1 MKESC
6 DCSLIKRLLKKRK
19 NSLSTF
25 SQCNNMNVN
34 RLSTLLTEKRKCK
47 TKRNSLRKIVLFY
60 CKRTNKDKMG
70 TPEGRQCSFY
80 SFLPLTFCWEKNRL
94 SKNATW
100 WE

>member
-34 RLSTLLTEKRKCK
+34 RLSTLLKGNARQIGILLEKLFFFTVKEQ
-47 TKRNSLRKIVLFY
+47 TKIKWETPKEDNAAFIVSSPSLSA
-60 CKRTNKDKMG
+60 G
-70 TPEGRQCSFY
+70 
-80 SFLPLTFCWEKNRL
+80 
-94 SKNATW
+94 
-100 WE
+100 